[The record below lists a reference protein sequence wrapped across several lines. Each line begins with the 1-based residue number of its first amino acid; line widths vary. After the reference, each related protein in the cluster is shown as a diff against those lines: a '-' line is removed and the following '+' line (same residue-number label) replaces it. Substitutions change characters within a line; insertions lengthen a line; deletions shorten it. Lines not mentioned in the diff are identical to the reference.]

1 MWSEVFSMDMFKS
14 RFEKVG
20 LFNPKVGMDY
30 RTKVHG
36 CTKLYYMHAIIV
48 VALRC
53 YDHTLGI
60 AN

>member
-1 MWSEVFSMDMFKS
+1 MDMFKS
-14 RFEKVG
+14 RFEKEG